1 MTVSE
6 LLRTGTEKLKSVG
19 IDDAEFDARCLAE
32 YVLNYDSFYLTERL
46 R

>member
-19 IDDAEFDARCLAE
+19 IDDAELMPDAWL
-32 YVLNYDSFYLTERL
+32 STF
-46 R
+46 